1 MINSDQDVYK
11 TGGDELSVSKAK
23 QRDIPVIA
31 TLPPESETKIFDTP
45 DREGREFPDKI
56 EMPIQKF
63 KRKGHPLFGDKYDNT
78 PFEVILKRTGKVMNP
93 QKTIHQAD
101 IREDDLIQLHVRPR
115 SEEKV
120 IFSKQILLKE
130 YRSMIDLKE
139 ESNGLIDF
147 RVSNDYRKYTIS
159 VKGIKTI
166 VDTTRE
172 NIVESDH
179 YVFTIDLPSK
189 YPLQPPVIRFNRT
202 IFHPNW
208 SSDGKVNYEMLWG
221 SEDKKLSRILIY
233 IINLMF
239 FNIVNTHSPSNQ
251 EAIEYY
257 KRNKGNIK
265 NMSKVHLFLFS
276 KGDGLEFYE

>member
-1 MINSDQDVYK
+1 
-11 TGGDELSVSKAK
+11 
-23 QRDIPVIA
+23 
-31 TLPPESETKIFDTP
+31 
-45 DREGREFPDKI
+45 
-56 EMPIQKF
+56 
-63 KRKGHPLFGDKYDNT
+63 
-78 PFEVILKRTGKVMNP
+78 MNP

-257 KRNKGNIK
+257 KRNKENIK

-276 KGDGLEFYE
+276 KGDGLEFFE